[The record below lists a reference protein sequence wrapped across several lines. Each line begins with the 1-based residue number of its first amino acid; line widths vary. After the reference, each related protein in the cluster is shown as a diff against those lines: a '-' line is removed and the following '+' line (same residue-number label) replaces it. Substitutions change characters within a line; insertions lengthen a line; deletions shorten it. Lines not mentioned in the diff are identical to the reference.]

1 VSSSQIQ
8 SSTSG
13 ESEDLDLCTEVLNVD
28 VVVLLLLGSKLETVV
43 CCPKGAEF
51 LCCKLQS
58 SFSCEE
64 EFPGVQDLNVHS
76 PLRFSLPSLENL
88 KTWISTPKVLRFM

>member
-1 VSSSQIQ
+1 VSFSQIQ

-13 ESEDLDLCTEVLNVD
+13 ESEDLDLHTEVLNVD

-58 SFSCEE
+58 SSCEE
-64 EFPGVQDLNVHS
+64 EFPGVQDLNVPS
-76 PLRFSLPSLENL
+76 PLRFSLPSLENR
-88 KTWISTPKVLRFM
+88 KTWISTPKV

>member
-1 VSSSQIQ
+1 MPFSQIQ

-13 ESEDLDLCTEVLNVD
+13 ESEDLDLHTKVLNVD
-28 VVVLLLLGSKLETVV
+28 VVVLLLRGSKLETVV

-64 EFPGVQDLNVHS
+64 EFPGVQDLNVPS
-76 PLRFSLPSLENL
+76 LRFSLENL
-88 KTWISTPKVLRFM
+88 KTWISTPKV